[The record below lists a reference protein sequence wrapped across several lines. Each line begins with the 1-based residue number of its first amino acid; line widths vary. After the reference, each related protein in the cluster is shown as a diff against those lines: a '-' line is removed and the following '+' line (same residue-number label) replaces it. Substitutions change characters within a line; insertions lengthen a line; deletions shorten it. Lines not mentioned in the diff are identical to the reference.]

1 VVYLDPKVACGV
13 LVERDG
19 RVLLVRRRHEPGR
32 GLWCLPCGFEDADEP
47 PERTARREAREEA
60 GLDVVLDG
68 LLGIYHYTDDP
79 RGAGILLVFRARC
92 EAAAAPAPGDDADA
106 VGFFAPDALPPIS
119 HHTHRRAL
127 DEWVAENMTK
137 QPTNK
142 QQEQLRAR
150 LRQLVLMRET
160 GPKSAAWHA
169 ARVRLIWRLHNELKR
184 ADEEQGKEERIS
196 ENDEL

>member
-1 VVYLDPKVACGV
+1 MKLNDDPQWRPLRFCSRCGAGLAERVVGPRTRPACPACGFVVYLDPKVACGV

-19 RVLLVRRRHEPGR
+19 RVLLVRRRNEPGR

-47 PERTARREAREEA
+47 PERTACREAREEA
-60 GLDVVLDG
+60 GLDVALDG
-68 LLGIYHYTDDP
+68 LFGVYHYTDDP

-127 DEWVAENMTK
+127 EDWIA
-137 QPTNK
+137 
-142 QQEQLRAR
+142 QQ
-150 LRQLVLMRET
+150 
-160 GPKSAAWHA
+160 AA
-169 ARVRLIWRLHNELKR
+169 
-184 ADEEQGKEERIS
+184 
-196 ENDEL
+196 